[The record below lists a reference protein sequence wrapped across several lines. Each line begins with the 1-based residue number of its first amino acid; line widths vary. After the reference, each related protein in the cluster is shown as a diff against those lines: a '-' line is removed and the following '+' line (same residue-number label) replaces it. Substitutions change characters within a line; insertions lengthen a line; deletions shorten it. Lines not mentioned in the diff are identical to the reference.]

1 MFEYIALGFFIA
13 FAIGLTGVG
22 AGTLTAPLLIL
33 LGLDPAKAVGSALAF
48 STAVKFPAMLTHALY
63 KNIDY
68 KILLLMLSGG
78 VPGTLLGSLFLKLFH
93 ELSGLDT
100 SGLKKILL
108 LIIGI
113 TIVFSVLLNLLMVW
127 KGRRFDLTKYK
138 YLLPVACFLIGV
150 EVGLTSAGAGAL
162 GMVLLLYFTK
172 LSPAKAVGVDIAFGL
187 ACSFVGG
194 VSHFLQSHTETG
206 IFVPMSLGGL
216 AGVLLGTHL
225 ARTLNPKPLRVAIS
239 ILLVVIAINLIQKG
253 LS

>member
-1 MFEYIALGFFIA
+1 MFEYVALGFFIA

-48 STAVKFPAMLTHALY
+48 STVVKLPAMLTHALY
-63 KNIDY
+63 KNLDY
-68 KILLLMLSGG
+68 KTLLLMLLGG
-78 VPGTLLGSLFLKLFH
+78 VPGTLLGSFLLTLFH
-93 ELSGLDT
+93 TPL
-100 SGLKKILL
+100 GLKKILL
-108 LIIGI
+108 LVIGI

-138 YLLPVACFLIGV
+138 YLLPVACFLIGI

-225 ARTLNPKPLRVAIS
+225 ARTLNPKPLKVAIS

>member
-1 MFEYIALGFFIA
+1 MFEYVALGFFIA

-48 STAVKFPAMLTHALY
+48 STVVKFPAMLTHALY
-63 KNIDY
+63 KNLDY
-68 KILLLMLSGG
+68 KTLLLMLLGG
-78 VPGTLLGSLFLKLFH
+78 VPGTLLGSLLLTLFH
-93 ELSGLDT
+93 NLL
-100 SGLKKILL
+100 GLKKILL
-108 LIIGI
+108 LVIGI

-138 YLLPVACFLIGV
+138 YLLPVACFLIGI

-172 LSPAKAVGVDIAFGL
+172 LSPARAVGVDIAFGL

-206 IFVPMSLGGL
+206 IFVPMSFGGL
-216 AGVLLGTHL
+216 AGVFLGTHL
-225 ARTLNPKPLRVAIS
+225 ARTLNPKPLKVAIS

>member
-1 MFEYIALGFFIA
+1 MFEYVALGFFIA

-48 STAVKFPAMLTHALY
+48 STVVKFPAMLTHALY
-63 KNIDY
+63 KNLDY
-68 KILLLMLSGG
+68 KTLLLMLLGG
-78 VPGTLLGSLFLKLFH
+78 VPGTLVGSLLLTLFH
-93 ELSGLDT
+93 NLL
-100 SGLKKILL
+100 GLKKILL
-108 LIIGI
+108 LVIGI

-138 YLLPVACFLIGV
+138 YLLPVACFLIGI

-194 VSHFLQSHTETG
+194 VSHFLQSHTETW
-206 IFVPMSLGGL
+206 IFVPMSFGGL
-216 AGVLLGTHL
+216 AGVFLGTHL
-225 ARTLNPKPLRVAIS
+225 ARTLNPKPLKVAIS
-239 ILLVVIAINLIQKG
+239 ILLVVIAINLIHKG

>member
-1 MFEYIALGFFIA
+1 MFEYVALGFFIA

-48 STAVKFPAMLTHALY
+48 STVVKFPAMLTHALY
-63 KNIDY
+63 KNLDY
-68 KILLLMLSGG
+68 KTLLLMLLGG
-78 VPGTLLGSLFLKLFH
+78 VPGTLLGSLLLTLFH
-93 ELSGLDT
+93 NLL
-100 SGLKKILL
+100 GLKKILL
-108 LIIGI
+108 LVIGI
-113 TIVFSVLLNLLMVW
+113 TIVFSVLLNLFMVW

-138 YLLPVACFLIGV
+138 YLLPVACFLIGI

-194 VSHFLQSHTETG
+194 VSHFLQSHTETW
-206 IFVPMSLGGL
+206 IFVPMSFGGL
-216 AGVLLGTHL
+216 AGVFLGTHL
-225 ARTLNPKPLRVAIS
+225 ARTLNPKPLRVVIS

>member
-1 MFEYIALGFFIA
+1 MFEYVAFGFFIA

-48 STAVKFPAMLTHALY
+48 STVVKLPAMLTHALY
-63 KNIDY
+63 KNLDY
-68 KILLLMLSGG
+68 KTLLLMLLGG
-78 VPGTLLGSLFLKLFH
+78 VPGTLLGSLLLTLFH
-93 ELSGLDT
+93 TLLEL
-100 SGLKKILL
+100 KRFLL
-108 LIIGI
+108 LLIGI

-138 YLLPVACFLIGV
+138 YLLPVACFLIGI

-172 LSPAKAVGVDIAFGL
+172 LSPARAVGVDIAFGL

-206 IFVPMSLGGL
+206 IFVPMSFGGL
-216 AGVLLGTHL
+216 VGVFLGTHL
-225 ARTLNPKPLRVAIS
+225 ARTLNPKPLKVAIS

>member
-1 MFEYIALGFFIA
+1 MFEYVALGFFIA

-33 LGLDPAKAVGSALAF
+33 LGLDPAKAIGSALAF
-48 STAVKFPAMLTHALY
+48 STVVKLPAMLTHALY
-63 KNIDY
+63 KNLDY
-68 KILLLMLSGG
+68 KTLLLMLLGG
-78 VPGTLLGSLFLKLFH
+78 VPGTLLGSLFLTLFH
-93 ELSGLDT
+93 TPL
-100 SGLKKILL
+100 GLKNILL
-108 LIIGI
+108 LVIGI

-138 YLLPVACFLIGV
+138 YLLPFACFLIGV

-206 IFVPMSLGGL
+206 IFVPMSFGGL
-216 AGVLLGTHL
+216 AGVFLGTHL
-225 ARTLNPKPLRVAIS
+225 ARTLNPKPLKVAIS
-239 ILLVVIAINLIQKG
+239 ILLVVIAINLIHKG